1 MDKNKKYIAIAF
13 VVVLILVV
21 VITTVG
27 IISLGNKPEILQGQ
41 IEATEIRISGKIPGR
56 IDKFYA
62 EEGQNVMKGDT
73 LVIIN
78 SPEFSAKYDQ
88 VSALGNVATFE
99 NQKIEEGPRK
109 QIVETVRQVW
119 EKSKSDNE

>member
-78 SPEFSAKYDQ
+78 C
-88 VSALGNVATFE
+88 
-99 NQKIEEGPRK
+99 R
-109 QIVETVRQVW
+109 
-119 EKSKSDNE
+119 